1 MTLKYVLK
9 NLSRRKIRT
18 ILMLLALIVGVGVLV
33 ALNATVD
40 VYERF
45 YVATISNSAG
55 DYDLVITKSE
65 IEPNL
70 LIDERSVIP
79 VIQNSD
85 PNIKRVVSRIQG
97 IVEVDAPVRGDEEA
111 RSGTEEHTPSG
122 APKGGR
128 SRGAGEITIA
138 SNQLAFASEAGNT
151 QEPRTRAEGP
161 LAAHHAPEPEAPYG
175 RTTDILHGSAQF
187 IALNRTIDDLGD
199 FEVISGTLR
208 FDPGY
213 AVVLQE
219 TADTFGLRPGDTF
232 DISYALPIPRQK
244 GVESAAN
251 VSNRRART
259 TLTVSAVA
267 LQRGVTGLESNDGIL
282 VNLDYVRQWLNLP
295 GQAER
300 IVVAFDEGLY
310 ADNDPQ
316 AAAFRARTLAEQIQ
330 RILGESYNYN
340 LPRATILSNTF
351 EAFIFFQALVSI
363 YGILSL
369 SVVGLLV
376 RTMVLTNVREQTRD
390 LAMFRILGA
399 PRSYLF
405 TLVATEVA
413 TLGVI
418 GIGIGA
424 LLGQLLTNTVI
435 VPFIAQQAQ
444 VSIADVPPVS
454 LKALLLSIA
463 TAAGMLMFSAYAPAR
478 RAAGTK
484 IMYAINPGVAEGL
497 GLDDL
502 AKLRERRISV
512 RIFWGGLEVLFYPA
526 LIFFVFPLAFTFGV
540 LWLQATLI
548 FGSLLLLIIG
558 TSLLFFP
565 ITLPMERLLI
575 GLVKVAAGRVG
586 YFAQRNI
593 IRGQNRNTMIS
604 LMIVISATLPTFFAT
619 SLAIETANTA
629 TDTRLSNGAALII
642 RKSGAVPAPQ
652 DGPGPPRPTPLPD
665 VSNRFTRELL
675 AQLRADGA
683 LGPNVAV
690 TYRFDTQVRDDVG
703 LRKVGVRVFG
713 LDSNLGQIAYPEG
726 IEWVAGGPASFDQL
740 QADPQAVIISQGLS
754 EYFERSVGATLRLK
768 GEGLDHERIVRIV
781 GVLGR
786 FPGFDGFTSKRTWAE
801 DGRTDLFLNET
812 AFRELTRDPLDG
824 PYDPAYPIFERL
836 MAAPNLRAGL
846 IGLPEEAG
854 NAAIKQVATGFRKEF
869 GLTENVN
876 VRSTPED
883 IETAQASAR
892 QIQVV
897 ILVLTSLSFMLAI
910 FGVFVVTYISVYTR
924 RSEIAMLKAIG
935 DSNRHLFGM
944 FLSEALVMTLS
955 ATLTGIVAGVIL
967 GYVFRYSNSFRSE
980 TPTVPAFDEVVTS
993 YMLILMI
1000 LAALLST
1007 LFATWGYLRRRAIEI
1022 IRAV

>member
-18 ILMLLALIVGVGVLV
+18 ILMLLALIVGVGALV

-55 DYDLVITKSE
+55 DYDLVITKNE
-65 IEPNL
+65 IEPSL

-79 VIQNSD
+79 VIQNND
-85 PNIKRVVSRIQG
+85 PNIKRVVPRIQG
-97 IVEVDAPVRGDEEA
+97 IVEVDAPQ
-111 RSGTEEHTPSG
+111 RSQLSVASG
-122 APKGGR
+122 QSPGHPEGVWSVVSTSDNSPAPLNTDN
-128 SRGAGEITIA
+128 SSLITDN
-138 SNQLAFASEAGNT
+138 SSL
-151 QEPRTRAEGP
+151 
-161 LAAHHAPEPEAPYG
+161 
-175 RTTDILHGSAQF
+175 TTIHGSAQF
-187 IALNRTIDDLGD
+187 IALNRAIDDLGD

-213 AVVLQE
+213 AVILQE

-232 DISYALPIPRQK
+232 EIGYALPIPRQK

-259 TLTVSAVA
+259 TLTVSAIA
-267 LQRGVTGLESNDGIL
+267 LQRGVTGLENNDGIL
-282 VNLDYVRQWLNLP
+282 VDLDYVRQWLGLP

-300 IVVAFDEGLY
+300 IVVAFDESIY

-316 AAAFRARTLAEQIQ
+316 AAAFHARTLAEKIQ
-330 RILGESYNYN
+330 RILGESYSYN

-405 TLVATEVA
+405 TIVAAEVS

-424 LLGQLLTNTVI
+424 LLGQVLTNTAI

-463 TAAGMLMFSAYAPAR
+463 TAAGMLVFSAYAPAR

-502 AKLRERRISV
+502 AKLRERRISL

-619 SLAIETANTA
+619 SLAIETVNTA
-629 TDTRLSNGAALII
+629 TDTRLGNGTPLII
-642 RKSGAVPAPQ
+642 RKSGAVPVER
-652 DGPGPPRPTPLPD
+652 DGPGPPREAAPAE
-665 VSNRFTRELL
+665 VNNRFTRELL
-675 AQLRADGA
+675 RELRTDGA

-690 TYRFDTQVRDDVG
+690 TYPFDTQVRDDVG
-703 LRKVGVRVFG
+703 LRNVGVDVYG
-713 LDSNLGQIAYPEG
+713 LDGHLGQITYPEG
-726 IEWVAGGPASFDQL
+726 IEWIGGGPASFDQL
-740 QADPQAVIISQGLS
+740 QADPQAVIVSQGLS
-754 EYFERSVGATLRLK
+754 EYFERGVGDTLRLK
-768 GEGLDHERIVRIV
+768 GEGLDHERMVRIV

-786 FPGFDGFTSKRTWAE
+786 FSGFEGFTSKRTWAE

-824 PYDPAYPIFERL
+824 PYDPTYPIFERL
-836 MAAPNLRAGL
+836 MTAPNLRVGL
-846 IGLPEEAG
+846 LGLPEEVG
-854 NAAIKQVATGFRKEF
+854 NVAIKQVATDFRKEF

-897 ILVLTSLSFMLAI
+897 ILVLTSISFMLAI

-955 ATLTGIVAGVIL
+955 ATLTGIVAGIIL